1 MLLYQRN
8 KNCQLMRF
16 RRSIFLI
23 TLVAVIPGSFVAQA
37 QQAMP
42 VSYTATVSNYK
53 GLPVT
58 KPDFPNGGAIIDF
71 DTSKGTHI
79 RATCLNTADHKTTVK
94 DTDNV
99 THEFDVPGNKC
110 SQLSEHVGEVFS
122 VVLFTTPESLL
133 ANLNAQADRYAKEV
147 NKLSAEARAGRQYRV
162 KGLERKF
169 LLRIESG
176 LMFSFMFDDGMVHE
190 QVQMDIIE
198 EVIKGKR

>member
-1 MLLYQRN
+1 M
-8 KNCQLMRF
+8 
-16 RRSIFLI
+16 
-23 TLVAVIPGSFVAQA
+23 
-37 QQAMP
+37 
-42 VSYTATVSNYK
+42 
-53 GLPVT
+53 
-58 KPDFPNGGAIIDF
+58 
-71 DTSKGTHI
+71 
-79 RATCLNTADHKTTVK
+79 
-94 DTDNV
+94 
-99 THEFDVPGNKC
+99 
-110 SQLSEHVGEVFS
+110 FS